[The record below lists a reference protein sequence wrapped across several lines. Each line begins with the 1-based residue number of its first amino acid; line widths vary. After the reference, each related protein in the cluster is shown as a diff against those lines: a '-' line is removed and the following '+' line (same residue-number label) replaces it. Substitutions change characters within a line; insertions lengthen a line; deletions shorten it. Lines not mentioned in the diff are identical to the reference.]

1 MAESGAV
8 GLDSAQIKKAVQ
20 ALLAYQKTKK
30 SGNSLLLNEYDR
42 ISLMITVW
50 RIPKREQTI
59 KIGLPHGIRPEEVEV
74 CLFTRDEPSMS
85 SDQTE
90 KFYKKLLSQ
99 HGIKHITEVIPL
111 QKLKKE
117 YKPFEA
123 KRRLLGNFDMFL
135 SDDRIRR
142 FLPSLLGKH
151 FYKEKRKPI
160 SVDLKAKLLGAKL
173 NRVIQGT
180 QLQITNKGCC
190 YSIRVG
196 HTGMNINEIVENA
209 VAVAGVLAEKL
220 PLKWKNVKILHLKTQ
235 SSVALPVY
243 TSAFSNLKELEHSS
257 DSRNVNQEN
266 SNKLKKKKP
275 LDKEID
281 NVSSDHGITSD
292 SGNASADQPIPSD
305 EEIPM
310 LVPIQSPTGKKNKKK
325 KTKVCKTP
333 NKSEVEES
341 QEAAESND
349 ITQASKTTTKKL
361 KAKENNQEPVA
372 SNQTPSQVRKTP
384 AKTPKAKENN
394 QEPVAS
400 NQTPSQARKTPAKT
414 PKAKENKQEPAASNQ
429 TPSQARKTPAKTP
442 KAKEN
447 KQEPAA
453 SIQTPSQARKTPAKT
468 PKAKENNQDHV
479 ESDEL
484 ITQARKTPK
493 AKAKKQEPVASNQTP
508 IQGRKTPAR
517 TLKEKKPEPVEKS
530 QIMSTPQSVVKKRK
544 ASDVKIED
552 LAEKT
557 NTEKKSTP
565 LKLAKTEEQEQ
576 NSLTKASILKKTP
589 KKIAGKSAVKLS
601 KSVKKAPQ
609 TPKLKQKKILKAP
622 KSV

>member
-123 KRRLLGNFDMFL
+123 KRRLLGNFDLFL

-196 HTGMNINEIVENA
+196 HIGMNINEIVENA

-266 SNKLKKKKP
+266 SNKLKTKKKP

-349 ITQASKTTTKKL
+349 ITQASKTPTKKL

-372 SNQTPSQVRKTP
+372 SNQTPSQARKTP

-414 PKAKENKQEPAASNQ
+414 PKAKENNQEPVASNQ
-429 TPSQARKTPAKTP
+429 TPSQ
-442 KAKEN
+442 
-447 KQEPAA
+447 
-453 SIQTPSQARKTPAKT
+453 SRKTPAKT

-479 ESDEL
+479 ESEEL
-484 ITQARKTPK
+484 ITQASKTPK
-493 AKAKKQEPVASNQTP
+493 AKAKKQEPVASIQTP

-517 TLKEKKPEPVEKS
+517 TPKVKKPEPVEKS

-576 NSLTKASILKKTP
+576 NSLTKDTILKKTP
-589 KKIAGKSAVKLS
+589 KKIAGKSTVKLS